1 MRFSEMNDTDLQYA
15 AINDKVSRQSIIDGL
30 DYQDLI
36 KQGYRN
42 FDKGL
47 SEEEL
52 IDDRY
57 EHIKDRAVDS
67 LKYIEEKLGRPLT
80 SDEMVDIYD
89 LIDISG
95 FGAYDARKL
104 SPDVD
109 YNYEV
114 SEYDEDRAESFN
126 KKVNYIVQAIE
137 YGILDKVHD
146 MAMKK
151 AEHNPT
157 FTIDD
162 FAKNRFFDDYVIKSF
177 NEIMDEEYG
186 SPEKKAS
193 DELPISEEEPLSK
206 EDLLNLEDFEDIYR
220 SAN

>member
-1 MRFSEMNDTDLQYA
+1 MRFSEINDTDLQYA

-36 KQGYRN
+36 KQGYRD

-104 SPDVD
+104 SPNVD
-109 YNYEV
+109 YNYEI
-114 SEYDEDRAESFN
+114 SEYEDDRAESFN

-146 MAMKK
+146 KVMKK
-151 AEHNPT
+151 IEDNPT
-157 FTIDD
+157 FTIND
-162 FAKNRFFDDYVIKSF
+162 FAKNRFFDDYVINSF
-177 NEIMDEEYG
+177 NEIMDEDYG
-186 SPEKKAS
+186 SPEKKAN
-193 DELPISEEEPLSK
+193 DELPLPEEKPLSK
-206 EDLLNLEDFEDIYR
+206 EDLLNLEDFEDIY
-220 SAN
+220 NEY

>member
-80 SDEMVDIYD
+80 SDEMIDIYD

-206 EDLLNLEDFEDIYR
+206 EDLLNFEDFEDIY
-220 SAN
+220 NED

>member
-1 MRFSEMNDTDLQYA
+1 MRFSEINDTDLQYA

-36 KQGYRN
+36 KQGYRD

-104 SPDVD
+104 SPNVD
-109 YNYEV
+109 YNYEI
-114 SEYDEDRAESFN
+114 SEYEDDRAESFN

-146 MAMKK
+146 KVMKK
-151 AEHNPT
+151 VEDNPT
-157 FTIDD
+157 FTIND

-177 NEIMDEEYG
+177 NEIMDEDYG
-186 SPEKKAS
+186 SPEKKAN
-193 DELPISEEEPLSK
+193 DELPLPEEKPLSK
-206 EDLLNLEDFEDIYR
+206 EDLLNLEDFEDIY
-220 SAN
+220 NEY

>member
-1 MRFSEMNDTDLQYA
+1 MRFSEINDTDLQYA

-36 KQGYRN
+36 KQGYRD

-104 SPDVD
+104 SPNVD
-109 YNYEV
+109 YNYEI
-114 SEYDEDRAESFN
+114 SEYEDNRAESFN

-146 MAMKK
+146 KVMKK
-151 AEHNPT
+151 VEDNPT
-157 FTIDD
+157 FTIND

-177 NEIMDEEYG
+177 NEIMDEDYG
-186 SPEKKAS
+186 SPEKKAN
-193 DELPISEEEPLSK
+193 DELPLPEEKPLSK
-206 EDLLNLEDFEDIYR
+206 EDLLNLEDFEDIY
-220 SAN
+220 NEY

>member
-1 MRFSEMNDTDLQYA
+1 MRFSEINDTDLQYA

-36 KQGYRN
+36 KQGYRD

-104 SPDVD
+104 SPNVD
-109 YNYEV
+109 YNYEI
-114 SEYDEDRAESFN
+114 SEYEDDRVESFN

-146 MAMKK
+146 KVMKK
-151 AEHNPT
+151 VEDNPT
-157 FTIDD
+157 FTINDV
-162 FAKNRFFDDYVIKSF
+162 AKNRFFDDYVIKSF
-177 NEIMDEEYG
+177 NEIMDEDYG
-186 SPEKKAS
+186 SPEKKAN
-193 DELPISEEEPLSK
+193 DELPLPEEKPLSK
-206 EDLLNLEDFEDIYR
+206 EDLLNLEDFEDIY
-220 SAN
+220 NEY

>member
-80 SDEMVDIYD
+80 SDEMIDIYD

-206 EDLLNLEDFEDIYR
+206 EDLLNLEDFEDIY
-220 SAN
+220 NED

>member
-1 MRFSEMNDTDLQYA
+1 MRFSEINDTDLQYA

-36 KQGYRN
+36 KQGYRD

-104 SPDVD
+104 SPNVD
-109 YNYEV
+109 YNYEI
-114 SEYDEDRAESFN
+114 SEYEDDRAESFN

-146 MAMKK
+146 KVMKK
-151 AEHNPT
+151 VEDNPT
-157 FTIDD
+157 FTIND

-177 NEIMDEEYG
+177 NEIMDEDYG
-186 SPEKKAS
+186 SPEKKAN
-193 DELPISEEEPLSK
+193 DELPLPEEKPLSK
-206 EDLLNLEDFEDIYR
+206 EDLLNLEDFEDIY
-220 SAN
+220 NE

>member
-80 SDEMVDIYD
+80 SDEMIDIYD

-109 YNYEV
+109 YNYEL
-114 SEYDEDRAESFN
+114 SKYDEDRAESFN

-186 SPEKKAS
+186 SPDKKAS

-206 EDLLNLEDFEDIYR
+206 EDLLNLEDFEDIY
-220 SAN
+220 NED

>member
-80 SDEMVDIYD
+80 SDEMIDIYD

-151 AEHNPT
+151 AEHNST

-206 EDLLNLEDFEDIYR
+206 EDLLNLEDFEDIY
-220 SAN
+220 NED